1 MEVHM
6 DQTISQ
12 QDIEHMDAGFE
23 VSKVLAQAGFQMDV
37 PAFTITWGGI
47 AEEIAHTLADHGYTL
62 DQLSEDLL
70 VDLAKGVQEVFQ
82 NDDILFWRDAV
93 RAFVLSQPIF
103 SGNANPSD
111 EADDEGPL
119 TEQFENATRLGDDEA
134 YWVDGGQSAD
144 LFEGI

>member
-1 MEVHM
+1 M

-12 QDIEHMDAGFE
+12 QHTEYMDAGFE
-23 VSKVLAQAGFQMDV
+23 VSKVLAQAGFQMDA

-47 AEEIAHTLADHGYTL
+47 AEEIAHTLVDNNYPL

-70 VDLAKGVQEVFQ
+70 VDLAQGVGEVFQ
-82 NDDILFWRDAV
+82 NDDVLFWRDAV
-93 RAFVLSQPIF
+93 RAFVLAQPAL
-103 SGNANPSD
+103 SGNANPPE

-134 YWVDGGQSAD
+134 YWVDGGESAD
-144 LFEGI
+144 LFEEI